1 MSGTVAPLPLTQDND
16 PAHSGLLDRV
26 LRANPAVPALVGLC
40 VLAVFIAVVVTWGL
54 LAPVS
59 GAAVAEGSL
68 QVEGKRQTVQHPYG
82 GVVRDLF
89 VKEGETV
96 RTGQILMTLSDTEP
110 RSNLDVLVA
119 QRNALLAEEA
129 RLMAERDGRAEPDF
143 GLMRPAQGTAEGAE
157 AAVAQAMAN
166 ERAVMI
172 ARKRQYDIQSGLL
185 NQRIGQLGDQRRGS
199 EAALNGLVRQAD
211 LIEEEAK
218 GARYLLTSGL
228 TPKTRVLALEREA
241 AKLLADQGTK
251 RSEIAATDQAIASAK
266 LDIAKLDRDRMTE
279 ITNDLRTTQSSLA
292 EIAPKIEAARDV
304 VHRTRITAPATGAV
318 VGLSVFT
325 RGGVVQQG
333 ARLLDI
339 VPKSNPLMV
348 EARLKLNDINEVVP
362 GRRADV
368 RLTGFTRNERPIISG
383 EIATVSADR
392 LTDDRSGEGY
402 YSILVR
408 MNPDDVARSKV
419 ELQAGMPAEIV
430 VTTRPRTFFD
440 YLVAPLL
447 DQITGAFHE
456 R

>member
-1 MSGTVAPLPLTQDND
+1 MSDTVAQLPLTQDND

-26 LRANPAVPALVGLC
+26 LRANPAVPAVVGLC

-82 GVVRDLF
+82 GVVRDLL

-129 RLMAERDGRAEPDF
+129 RLMAERDGRSEPDF
-143 GLMRPAQGTAEGAE
+143 GLMGPAPGTAAGAE

-251 RSEIAATDQAIASAK
+251 RSEIAATDQAIASAR

-292 EIAPKIEAARDV
+292 EIAPKIEAAQDV

-339 VPKSNPLMV
+339 VPRSNPLMV

-392 LTDDRSGEGY
+392 MTDDRSGEGY

>member
-1 MSGTVAPLPLTQDND
+1 MSGTVAQAPLTQDID
-16 PAHSGLLDRV
+16 PPHTAMLDRV
-26 LRANPAVPALVGLC
+26 LKANPARPALVGLC
-40 VLAVFIAVVVTWGL
+40 ALAVFVAAVVTWGL
-54 LAPVS
+54 YAPVS

-82 GVVRDLF
+82 GIVRDLF

-96 RTGQILMTLSDTEP
+96 ETGQILMTLSDTEP

-129 RLMAERDGRAEPDF
+129 RLVAERDGLSDPDF
-143 GLMRPAQGTAEGAE
+143 GSMLSAHGLEVAP
-157 AAVAQAMAN
+157 AVAQAIAN

-172 ARKRQYDIQSGLL
+172 ARRRQYDIQSGLL
-185 NQRIGQLGDQRRGS
+185 NQRIEQLGEQRRGS
-199 EAALNGLVRQAD
+199 EAALNGLLRQAD

-218 GARYLLTSGL
+218 GARYLLSSGL

-251 RSEIAATDQAIASAK
+251 RADIASTDQAVASTK

-279 ITNDLRTTQSSLA
+279 VTNGLRTTQSSLA
-292 EIAPKIEAARDV
+292 EITPKIDAAQDV
-304 VHRTRITAPATGAV
+304 VRRTRITAPASGAV

-325 RGGVVQQG
+325 RNGVIQQG

-339 VPKSNPLMV
+339 VPKTNPLMV
-348 EARLKLNDINEVVP
+348 EARLRLSDINEVVP

-368 RLTGFTRNERPIISG
+368 RLTGFTRNERPIIGG
-383 EIATVSADR
+383 EVATVSADR
-392 LTDDRSGEGY
+392 MTDDRSGEGY

-408 MNPDDVARSKV
+408 MNPEDLARAKV
-419 ELQAGMPAEIV
+419 DLQAGMPAEVV

-456 R
+456 K